1 MMQIKKALEKIS
13 GDLVRNEDVL
23 CWLKEISQKY
33 ILTIC
38 LGSGT
43 QINEVFRANGY
54 TIKFGEQGRVC
65 ETLEQSLLAY
75 EIQKK
80 NKKTFEDLL
89 IAEGI
94 NAIVEIPV
102 VIENGIIRHINGDDY
117 IRYAKGYDRKDVL
130 TLKNREEDKKE
141 QFKDYPEIKIK
152 GF

>member
-1 MMQIKKALEKIS
+1 MLREKALEKIS
-13 GDLVRNEDVL
+13 GNLVGNKDVL
-23 CWLKEISQKY
+23 RYLKEISQEY

-43 QINEVFRANGY
+43 QINEAFRAKGY
-54 TIKFGEQGRVC
+54 PIKFGKQGRIC
-65 ETLEQSLLAY
+65 ETLEQSLFAY

-80 NKKTFEDLL
+80 NKKDFEDVL

-117 IRYAKGYDRKDVL
+117 IRDAKGYDRKEVL
-130 TLKNREEDKKE
+130 TFEKRVKDKKE
-141 QFKDYPEIKIK
+141 QFKNYPEIKIK